1 MLGGMPPLLGGNPSV
16 MGDAAV
22 TGHEGP
28 LAEFGALRQEIERR
42 STAAHTLMALQLT
55 TAAVVFSF
63 ALASPGRGGL
73 LVIIPFSS
81 YLISTRYTD
90 ELHFAFLAA
99 QYITTELAPRI
110 PGGLGWE
117 PWLHAHA
124 DQSRAQRAIRLAGL
138 WLAFPA
144 VSVAAAVWAIT
155 HFYTSSHLS
164 PAQLSAITALWIA
177 SLASVPVSGWALWR
191 LVYVTCDHPVEAS
204 PDPSD

>member
-1 MLGGMPPLLGGNPSV
+1 

-22 TGHEGP
+22 SGHEGP
-28 LAEFGALRQEIERR
+28 LAEFVALRQEIERR
-42 STAAHTLMALQLT
+42 STAAHALMALQLT

-63 ALASPGRGGL
+63 AAASPSRGGL

-90 ELHFAFLAA
+90 ELHFAFLSA

-124 DQSRAQRAIRLAGL
+124 DQSRTQRAIRLAGL

-144 VSVAAAVWAIT
+144 VSGAAAIWAAVS
-155 HFYTSSHLS
+155 FYSSHLS
-164 PAQLSAITALWIA
+164 PAQLSALTALWVA
-177 SLASVPVSGWALWR
+177 SFASVPVSGWALWR
-191 LVYVTCDHPVEAS
+191 LVYITCEHPAGTSRDS
-204 PDPSD
+204 PEDAALGE